1 MKIIVD
7 SHIPHIQGVIEP
19 RAEVFYLEPEDITRD
34 AVMDADALIIRT
46 RTRCHAALLDGSRV
60 RFIGSATIGTDHIDL
75 DYCAA
80 RGITVCNAPG
90 CNAPAVAQWVFCAI
104 NAWMQARGITTA
116 DGLSLGIVGVGHIGS
131 IVARWARQLGF
142 TVLLNDPPREMAEK
156 TEKTADGAHA
166 KAQRREGL
174 FWAAANAERT
184 EKTADGAH
192 AKAQRRE
199 GLFWA
204 AANAERTERTEKTEN
219 TGGTDGGFLSLE
231 ELQRRCDIITFHT
244 PITRDGQWP
253 TWHLCDQ
260 AFLDALDHCRLIL
273 DAARGPIVDNEALLR
288 WHGDVALDC
297 WENEPDISRELLEK
311 AIVATPH
318 IAGYSSQGKQRG
330 TAMMLA
336 ALNEFYGWD
345 IPVPVIEAPAT
356 GAVDVTLAGIAASYD
371 ILADTARLK
380 AAPTTFE
387 SLRNHYIHRP
397 EYQ

>member
-19 RAEVFYLEPEDITRD
+19 RAEVLYLEPEDITRD
-34 AVMDADALIIRT
+34 AVSDADALIIRT

-104 NAWMQARGITTA
+104 NAWMQARGITTP

-131 IVARWARQLGF
+131 IVARWAGQLGF
-142 TVLLNDPPREMAEK
+142 TVLLNDPPREMAEI

-174 FWAAANAERT
+174 FWAAANAE
-184 EKTADGAH
+184 G
-192 AKAQRRE
+192 
-199 GLFWA
+199 
-204 AANAERTERTEKTEN
+204 TERTEN

-260 AFLDALDHCRLIL
+260 AFLDALGHCRLIL

-297 WENEPDISRELLEK
+297 WENEPEISRELLEK

-380 AAPTTFE
+380 AAPATFE
-387 SLRNHYIHRP
+387 SLRNHYAHRP

>member
-1 MKIIVD
+1 MKIVAD
-7 SHIPHIQGVIEP
+7 TNIPFLKGV
-19 RAEVFYLEPEDITRD
+19 LEPYARVEYIDGRNIGREDIL
-34 AVMDADALIIRT
+34 DADALIIRT

-80 RGITVCNAPG
+80 HGITVCNAPG

-104 NAWMQARGITTA
+104 NAWMQERGITTA

-142 TVLLNDPPREMAEK
+142 TVLLNDPPREMAE
-156 TEKTADGAHA
+156 
-166 KAQRREGL
+166 
-174 FWAAANAERT
+174 
-184 EKTADGAH
+184 
-192 AKAQRRE
+192 
-199 GLFWA
+199 
-204 AANAERTERTEKTEN
+204 RTERTENTGETEIMEI
-219 TGGTDGGFLSLE
+219 TGGTDECFLSLE

-380 AAPTTFE
+380 AAPATFE
-387 SLRNHYIHRP
+387 SLRNHYTHRP